1 MSNFEFVYTSIKYN
15 DNMPCENRM
24 RDAIKEIE
32 TNVEKLKELK
42 EVLFEY
48 ADTGDSIKILL
59 SNIWY
64 NEVNSILF
72 DLLF

>member
-1 MSNFEFVYTSIKYN
+1 MNNFEFVYTSIKYN
-15 DNMPCENRM
+15 NNMPSESRM

-48 ADTGDSIKILL
+48 ADTDDSIKILL

-72 DLLF
+72 DLIF

>member
-1 MSNFEFVYTSIKYN
+1 MSNFEFVYTSIKHN
-15 DNMPCENRM
+15 NNMPSENRM

-48 ADTGDSIKILL
+48 ADTDDSIKILL

-72 DLLF
+72 DLIF